1 MKPPLKDDPKTYPVA
16 ARLFAW
22 VRHPRAANGV
32 MVGLVLVCLILAA
45 LNFTYDS
52 HARFSVERVPVFF
65 GLFGFVGFT
74 GLILLARALRALIKR
89 PEDFYGDKAIDRED
103 YPVEQT
109 DQVQSHAD

>member
-1 MKPPLKDDPKTYPVA
+1 MKPIPKDDPNTYPAA
-16 ARLFAW
+16 ARVFSW
-22 VRHPRAANGV
+22 VQSPRAANGV
-32 MVGLVLVCLILAA
+32 MVGLVLVCLVLAG

-52 HARFSVERVPVFF
+52 HGKLSVEHIPVFF

-74 GLILLARALRALIKR
+74 GLILLARVLRALIKR